1 MSVLEEFDP
10 YRKWL
15 GIPSSEQPPNHY
27 RLLGIGLFEDD
38 ADTIASA
45 ADRQMAHVRT
55 FQTGPHSAL
64 SQKLLNELAAARV
77 ALLNDAKKA
86 AYDEQLRAKLLTP
99 SAVTKAAE
107 KGGAPVSPPVPM
119 PTAAPPHVAAKPIPL
134 APTAGTGQGRAGK
147 LGSAG
152 NAGSPAPTP
161 IAERSAIGISPT
173 ATHSRRKRARPE
185 PAVWIG
191 LTAAALAVA
200 AAAYFARG
208 PLTTAIETADLAV
221 QGSVPASSADGNL
234 GADDHRSLDESESKG
249 EQLDDSAASDA
260 ANAQTTGAAPAEPE
274 KMATPGEPND
284 QPDNAMKARPS
295 PTSPSPTAAP
305 TTPNDS
311 APATP
316 PSLADLLRGA
326 ERPALAQTR
335 RETPPEGQS
344 LTIANGLFLQK
355 FGKEIAEAKTPDAV
369 GRLRVR
375 LLGLAGAGA
384 DPADVRYVMLG
395 NAGSSAA
402 NQGRVGPAYTAA
414 IEITRQ
420 FDVDP
425 YPLKLKA
432 LEAAGKNAATPAAF
446 AVGALHA
453 LALADRA
460 AFAGKGDMASRA
472 ATQGAGFARKAK
484 DKDLIAQADRCKA
497 ALRDQTSRHAA
508 YLKSLADLKKS
519 PGDREA
525 NLAAGKYEALV
536 LGNWREGLLKLFDSS
551 EPRFAEIARLEAAAR
566 ADPSQW
572 PQLAAAWWLA
582 AAAEADEFFK
592 LRCQQQAKYAYLR
605 ARTHGTSGGVAAE
618 IAEQLKLFS
627 GYPLSRLRPGA
638 AARYYDGAELQHLRV
653 ERVDPAVAFFFG
665 ESSPDPSVSN
675 NFFSARW
682 TGFIKPP
689 VSGGY
694 RIVTFTND
702 SVRLWIDGR
711 QVLNRWGQNA
721 QWQQVDVELSN
732 ELHTFKLEYNETFE
746 VAIAVLGWN
755 LAGFPDSDHL
765 QFSAIDALYYDPES
779 PFELPELESQ

>member
-27 RLLGIGLFEDD
+27 RLLGVGLFEDD

-77 ALLNDAKKA
+77 ALLNEAKKA

-107 KGGAPVSPPVPM
+107 KGGAPAPPPVPM
-119 PTAAPPHVAAKPIPL
+119 PTAVPRQVVAKPVPV
-134 APTAGTGQGRAGK
+134 APAAGAGQGRAGEQ
-147 LGSAG
+147 GSAG
-152 NAGSPAPTP
+152 MGMVSSPTP
-161 IAERSAIGISPT
+161 VSISERNAFGVSAT
-173 ATHSRRKRARPE
+173 ATLSRRKRARPE
-185 PAVWIG
+185 SAVWIG
-191 LTAAALAVA
+191 LAAAVLAVA
-200 AAAYFARG
+200 AVAYFARG
-208 PLTTAIETADLAV
+208 PLTTAVETANLAV

-234 GADDHRSLDESESKG
+234 GADDHRSLDEPESKDNKV
-249 EQLDDSAASDA
+249 DDSAASDA
-260 ANAQTTGAAPAEPE
+260 ASAHTAAAAAEPE
-274 KMATPGEPND
+274 KAATPGEPKD
-284 QPDNAMKARPS
+284 QPDNAMTARPS
-295 PTSPSPTAAP
+295 RTSPTAAP
-305 TTPNDS
+305 TTPEDS
-311 APATP
+311 TPAAS
-316 PSLADLLRGA
+316 PSLADLLRSA
-326 ERPALAQTR
+326 ERPSLPQTR

-355 FGKEIAEAKTPDAV
+355 FGNEIAGAKTPDAV
-369 GRLRVR
+369 NQLRIR
-375 LLGLAGAGA
+375 LLNLAGEGSE
-384 DPADVRYVMLG
+384 PAEVRYVMLG
-395 NAGSSAA
+395 TAGASAA

-414 IEITRQ
+414 TEITRQ

-425 YPLKLKA
+425 YSVKLKA
-432 LEAAGKNAATPAAF
+432 LEAAGKNAAAPAAF
-446 AVGALHA
+446 AVGALQA

-460 AFAGKGDMASRA
+460 GFEGKGDMASRA
-472 ATQGAGFARKAK
+472 ATQGAGFARKTK
-484 DKDLIAQADRCKA
+484 DKDLIALADRCKA
-497 ALRDQTSRHAA
+497 ALREQTSRHAA

-519 PGDREA
+519 PDDREA
-525 NLAAGKYEALV
+525 NLAAGKYEVLV
-536 LGNWREGLLKLFDSS
+536 LGKWREGLLKLSDSS
-551 EPRFAEIARLEAAAR
+551 EPRFVEIARMEVAAR

-582 AAAEADEFFK
+582 AAAEAEEFFK

-605 ARTHGTSGGVAAE
+605 ARAHGVSGGVAAE

-638 AARYYDGAELQHLRV
+638 AARYYDGAELRYQRV
-653 ERVDPAVAFFFG
+653 ERVDPAVVFFFG
-665 ESSPDPSVSN
+665 ESSPDPSIPN

-689 VSGGY
+689 ISGRY
-694 RIVTFTND
+694 RFVTFTND
-702 SVRLWIDGR
+702 SVRLWIDGA

-746 VAIAVLGWN
+746 VGIAVFGWN
-755 LAGFPDSDHL
+755 LAGFPDADHL
-765 QFSAIDALYYDPES
+765 QFSPVDALYYDPES